1 MGEQMKKALL
11 LIAILFSSYC
21 VAEEAAKTGS
31 VPLLPVDYFGG
42 LPDVGYVTLSP
53 DGKKL
58 ASFVKI
64 DTDKVKGTSV
74 QVVNLESGKS
84 KLVLFSDNI
93 KFHFYHMSWKN
104 DKTLLVNIFYPHSRE
119 VYGPTLKSRETDLIV
134 VHLDSDEINNIF
146 SNSFLARYTEKPFD
160 KDSVVDLLPDDDDYL
175 LMAVG
180 GPLVGRIGFAP
191 GVFKVNVR
199 NQRADIVME
208 PARTYTWIADQQHR
222 IRAAAQ
228 ADYKGDSTSIMVR
241 SLKDD
246 KWKELLKY
254 DSFYSE
260 DYAEALG
267 FGADPN
273 IFYFRAYRNG
283 RSAVYKV
290 DLSGDEWK
298 PELVRADPKYDV
310 DGTLIYSRKKKDV
323 IGIES
328 SYGVDQVFLDPEYQA
343 LQSMINKALPNTHNR
358 LYSFSDD
365 EQRYLVYSE
374 SDVNSGT
381 YYLGDRGKG
390 SLEILAFSYKNLH
403 ADQLAH
409 TRPYNY
415 RTRDDWD
422 IEGFLTIPAGAK
434 DKQLPVIVLPHGGPQ
449 YSDTGR
455 FDYWTQFFAN
465 RGYAVFQPNFRGSTG
480 KGWKFRNA
488 GLMFRSLDAQ
498 NDIEDGVK
506 KLIADGIADP
516 KRICIVGASYG
527 GYSALLSATRKPD
540 LYACAISVAGVSDQT
555 ERRLYDEEGERIRD
569 GKLLREIS
577 PVNYVKNVKI
587 PILLI
592 HGEKDRQV
600 EFKQSEIMYK
610 ALKKAR
616 KTVSLVALQDQDHF
630 LDNNEN
636 RIKTFVEMDKFL
648 KKYLPTDRMK

>member
-1 MGEQMKKALL
+1 MKKALL
-11 LIAILFSSYC
+11 LIAILFSSCC
-21 VAEEAAKTGS
+21 VAKEAAKTDS
-31 VPLLPVDYFGG
+31 VPLLPAEYFGG

-64 DTDKVKGTSV
+64 DTNKVKGTSV

-93 KFHFYHMSWKN
+93 KFHFYNMSWKN
-104 DKTLLVNIFYPHSRE
+104 NKTLLVHIFYPHSRE

-134 VHLDSDEINNIF
+134 VHLDTGDVNNVF
-146 SNSFLARYTEKPFD
+146 SHGFLARWDEKPFD
-160 KDSVVDLLPDDDDYL
+160 KDSVVDLLRDDDDYI

-191 GVFKVNVR
+191 GVFKVNIR

-222 IRAAAQ
+222 VRAAAQ
-228 ADYKGDSTSIMVR
+228 GDYKGNSTSIVVR

-246 KWKELLKY
+246 KWRELLKY
-254 DSFYSE
+254 DSFYAA
-260 DYAEALG
+260 DYSEALG

-273 IFYFRAYRNG
+273 IFYFRAHRDG
-283 RSAVYKV
+283 RMAVYKV
-290 DLSGDEWK
+290 DLSRDEWK

-310 DGTLIYSRKKKDV
+310 DGALIYSRKTKDV

-328 SYGVDQVFLDPEYQA
+328 SYGIDQVFIDPEYQA

-365 EQRYLVYSE
+365 EQRYLVYSD
-374 SDVNSGT
+374 SDVDSGT
-381 YYLGDRGKG
+381 YYLGDRSKG
-390 SLEILAFSYKNLH
+390 SLEVLAFSYKNLH

-415 RTRDDWD
+415 RARDGLE

-434 DKQLPVIVLPHGGPQ
+434 DKNLPVIVLPHGGPQ

-455 FDYWTQFFAN
+455 FDYWRQFFAN
-465 RGYAVFQPNFRGSTG
+465 RGYAVLQPNFRGSTG
-480 KGWKFRNA
+480 RGWKFRNA
-488 GLMFRSLDAQ
+488 GLMFRSLGAQ

-506 KLIADGIADP
+506 KLIADGIADS

-540 LYACAISVAGVSDQT
+540 LYACAISVAGISDVT
-555 ERRLYDEEGERIRD
+555 EMRLYDEEGERVRD

-577 PVNYVKNVKI
+577 PINYVKNVKI

-592 HGEKDRQV
+592 HGKKDRQV

-610 ALKKAR
+610 ALKKAH
-616 KTVSLVALQDQDHF
+616 KKVSFVQLEDQDHF
-630 LDNNEN
+630 LDNNGN

-648 KKYLPTDRMK
+648 KKYMPTEKMK